1 MNKTVFKIFVTFVL
15 LAAVIS
21 TLLLVINFFGFALLG
36 SDTNYS
42 ADKTPRRILAN
53 ISENLAE
60 TNDGFYLTQESVIPQ
75 DYWCILIN
83 EHGNIIWENN
93 KPTDIPD
100 AFTLNDIAQM
110 SRWFLN
116 DYPVYVRT
124 EDYGLLVLGMPK
136 NSVGKYEVEYSMDWF
151 STLPER
157 IIYIFVFNLLLA
169 VLLALLFGVKL
180 YKQIKVLMNGI
191 GDLLCEK
198 NVNLPEKGIFKEV
211 CRSLNR
217 TSQAIERKNS
227 ALSSRDS
234 ARANWIAG
242 ISHDIRTPLSVVTGY
257 SEALAG
263 SRELSDENRGKAAAI
278 LSNSIKIKKLIEDLN
293 LISSIEYDM
302 QPAKKTAVRICPLLR
317 RIVTDIINSGL
328 NGKFS
333 IDLDLRYENAIVSGD
348 EALLERAIFNII
360 NNAVLHNSGG
370 CAINI
375 KEYVHDNMVKI
386 IISDNGKGVPDEVI
400 ENISSIPKAAHGL
413 GLPMAYRIITV
424 HGGSFNAYNDSG
436 FCTEITLPL

>member
-157 IIYIFVFNLLLA
+157 IIYIY
-169 VLLALLFGVKL
+169 LFL
-180 YKQIKVLMNGI
+180 TCFSPCCWRFY
-191 GDLLCEK
+191 
-198 NVNLPEKGIFKEV
+198 
-211 CRSLNR
+211 
-217 TSQAIERKNS
+217 
-227 ALSSRDS
+227 
-234 ARANWIAG
+234 
-242 ISHDIRTPLSVVTGY
+242 SV
-257 SEALAG
+257 
-263 SRELSDENRGKAAAI
+263 
-278 LSNSIKIKKLIEDLN
+278 
-293 LISSIEYDM
+293 
-302 QPAKKTAVRICPLLR
+302 
-317 RIVTDIINSGL
+317 
-328 NGKFS
+328 
-333 IDLDLRYENAIVSGD
+333 
-348 EALLERAIFNII
+348 
-360 NNAVLHNSGG
+360 
-370 CAINI
+370 
-375 KEYVHDNMVKI
+375 
-386 IISDNGKGVPDEVI
+386 
-400 ENISSIPKAAHGL
+400 
-413 GLPMAYRIITV
+413 
-424 HGGSFNAYNDSG
+424 
-436 FCTEITLPL
+436 

>member
-136 NSVGKYEVEYSMDWF
+136 NSVGNMRSNILW
-151 STLPER
+151 TG
-157 IIYIFVFNLLLA
+157 LA
-169 VLLALLFGVKL
+169 RF
-180 YKQIKVLMNGI
+180 
-191 GDLLCEK
+191 
-198 NVNLPEKGIFKEV
+198 
-211 CRSLNR
+211 R
-217 TSQAIERKNS
+217 S
-227 ALSSRDS
+227 ALYIYLFLTCFSPCCWRFY
-234 ARANWIAG
+234 
-242 ISHDIRTPLSVVTGY
+242 SV
-257 SEALAG
+257 
-263 SRELSDENRGKAAAI
+263 
-278 LSNSIKIKKLIEDLN
+278 
-293 LISSIEYDM
+293 
-302 QPAKKTAVRICPLLR
+302 
-317 RIVTDIINSGL
+317 
-328 NGKFS
+328 
-333 IDLDLRYENAIVSGD
+333 
-348 EALLERAIFNII
+348 
-360 NNAVLHNSGG
+360 
-370 CAINI
+370 
-375 KEYVHDNMVKI
+375 
-386 IISDNGKGVPDEVI
+386 
-400 ENISSIPKAAHGL
+400 
-413 GLPMAYRIITV
+413 
-424 HGGSFNAYNDSG
+424 
-436 FCTEITLPL
+436 